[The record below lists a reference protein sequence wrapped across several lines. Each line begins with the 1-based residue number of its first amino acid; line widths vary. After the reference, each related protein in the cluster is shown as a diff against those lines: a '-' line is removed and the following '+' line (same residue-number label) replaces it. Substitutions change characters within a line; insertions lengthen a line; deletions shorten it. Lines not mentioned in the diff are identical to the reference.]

1 MSASSTTVCDPSCQ
15 TQATATV
22 TAGGLIT
29 VLCNVTLA
37 ACFAMFGVA
46 HWNSF
51 VRFGRPSVLL
61 QMVKELL
68 DALFFLI
75 RRDARKA
82 SRSPYEWL
90 IAFGGTFW
98 PLWFRPVNAEH
109 DAWAGQVI
117 QFGGALLTIAAILSL
132 NRSFGIV
139 PANRGVRTGGLY
151 RVVRHPLYMSYTM
164 VHLGYVMNHPSASN
178 LCVFG
183 ATTLFA
189 VLRIYREERFLL
201 EDESYREYARRTR
214 WRLAPFVF

>member
-1 MSASSTTVCDPSCQ
+1 MSVRPLLVSDEVRNAPPAPPISVR
-15 TQATATV
+15 
-22 TAGGLIT
+22 GLLT

-37 ACFAMFGVA
+37 VCFALFGVA

-51 VRFGRPSVLL
+51 MRFGRPSVLL

-98 PLWFRPVNAEH
+98 PLWFRPVSAEH
-109 DAWAGQVI
+109 DALAGQVI
-117 QFGGALLTIAAILSL
+117 QFGGAVLTIAAILSL

-183 ATTLFA
+183 ATALFQ
-189 VLRIYREERFLL
+189 VLRIFREERFLL